1 MKKLR
6 RTISFLLV
14 FALMMG
20 MFPISLSG
28 TFAFAAETPA
38 APLSGS
44 IGGINWELTEV
55 SNPGLNPDDTLETT
69 FYNLALTGTGSME
82 LKNGQSPWYDSR
94 GQILSVSIADGI
106 TSIGNY
112 AFYECASLKSVTLP
126 DSVETIGRDAFNKC
140 EMLEEV
146 ILGAGLTDIGENAF
160 YWCINLGSITV
171 GPNIKTIGKKAFYA
185 NNIVNVQFEDGLEEI
200 GESAFERCEKLASVS
215 LPDSVSSIGPR
226 AFASTKLK
234 EFTVPAGTTVIGH
247 AVLDECS
254 SLSSIQV
261 GAGNTCFSVKD
272 GILYEMKAGN
282 FYKTITYARI
292 KSKTEISIEEGTE
305 IIDAYSFNGGTYLTN
320 ITLPETIKQIGD
332 HAFNNCYN
340 VQEIRIP
347 GNVETIQKY
356 AFGSWEKIVEI
367 NIPDSVQTIE
377 SNAFYMCESL
387 ATVSIGS
394 GLKNLHAYV
403 FSCCSSIASITI
415 SDENPALSAVDNVVY
430 NKDCTI
436 ACFYPEG
443 KTDKEY
449 TFPDTLEELQSSCI
463 VKNTS
468 LVTLYLPA
476 SLYKM
481 NSGSISSNKSLK
493 NIFFAGDAPKTYST
507 SAIVYNAADL
517 IIFRHPSSSGW
528 DTWKDKDKYTIADWR
543 TEDSTQEEG
552 EFNGVSWQYI
562 GATGC
567 ISFTGSGVIPG
578 FTEEN
583 PAPWDSYKSGI
594 QTIEISEGITEIGSY
609 TFCQAENLLR
619 MESGA
624 DLNSIGDYAFN
635 GCTRLIFLQTRFVEN
650 IGSAAFQGDVA
661 IKGDLFFD
669 KVASL
674 GSYAFQ
680 GCTSIEDVF
689 LGSHLQALEE
699 EVFAGCTSLS
709 SIFVPETVSVI
720 EAGALKDC
728 TSLHTVNIPAS
739 TISIGA
745 QAFSGSTAL
754 EKVYFYGEVPADWAA
769 DSFTNCSSSLILYYR
784 ISQNGWTG
792 FGGVWNGIPV
802 EGQSH
807 FYTENKDYYS
817 FSNSAPSFGYGINY
831 RIPRQ
836 RYVDVLQSIITG
848 TYYYVINPK
857 WDGSCY
863 GMAATTLEFYENSDN
878 PRFDINSYDASAETL
893 YEIAAPGRKDSDLTK
908 LIEAYQISQYNP
920 LIAGFIGAFSANMKD
935 YKGLIKKVE
944 EFERSGGFKTD
955 PEAEPVLMS
964 IYSTYG
970 GHAVIPVSV
979 GQDNDGNFILKV
991 YDPSYPSVLQ
1001 TLRINKDF
1009 SGISYGRYKYASYV
1023 GLNTISS
1030 AMSGVEL
1037 HNNKDASLYLSI
1049 DKENIKLA
1057 SEAGNTIEDIEGAYE
1072 QKHNA
1077 GEEETFPGIR
1087 SFVLPEGN
1095 YNISTDKNANTGT
1108 SGGTEESVIFYLASG
1123 EYFAEIVSSDKD
1135 AVLSV
1140 DKETGTDQLKVRLVS
1155 ESQEEEVSSFTIINQ
1170 QGMERKIE
1178 TNSNTTVIIS
1188 GDDISIEVPADTTIS
1203 IDGMETAVNGGKAE
1217 TTFSSSDEENPL
1229 KAKEIETSI
1238 TCDSNSKLSGTANA
1252 TLISNATASKD
1263 VNVTVQYYDQA
1274 GKLASSYIEKIQL
1287 APGMNFVQ
1295 LSFDNLEN
1303 SLEAEGEVLLS
1314 CRLSVEDESGNS
1326 AFSVAEGISVTLLKQ
1341 QGTNTPSTGTPD
1353 STASPAPVTPGS
1365 TATPT
1370 PVPGAGSGSGGGGS
1384 YYPGFLPPVYGPS
1397 PTPDTTS
1404 TLTPAA
1410 TPVPGTTSAPGVPSA
1425 NATGT
1430 PEPTA
1435 SPDVPG
1441 TPEPTNTPVPSIPA
1455 QPGGEGSTAVV
1466 YKKGYKY
1473 TDKKTN
1479 AIYKITGTGKN
1490 KTAEYIKSTK
1500 KNPKA
1505 IIIPA
1510 TIKINGIS
1518 YKVTSIGKKAFAG
1531 KASLNKV
1538 TIGKNIKKIGNKAFY
1553 KCKKLRYI
1561 NVKSVNIT
1569 AKGIGKAAFKGIYG
1583 KPRVKTNKS
1592 VKNKYYK
1599 IFVQKGMSEK
1609 AKFIIKS

>member
-20 MFPISLSG
+20 MFPVSLSG

-44 IGGINWELTEV
+44 IGDNINWELTEV
-55 SNPGLNPDDTLETT
+55 ANPGLNPDETLETT
-69 FYNLALTGTGSME
+69 FYNLELTGSGPME
-82 LKNGQSPWYDSR
+82 ISSGHSPWYDSR
-94 GQILSVSIADGI
+94 EHILSVSIADGI

-112 AFYECASLKSVTLP
+112 AFSGCVSLKSVTLP

-140 EMLEEV
+140 ELLEEA

-160 YWCINLGSITV
+160 YWCINLGSITL
-171 GPNIKTIGKKAFYA
+171 GPNIKTIGKKAFFA
-185 NNIVNVQFEDGLEEI
+185 NDIVNIQFEDGLEEI
-200 GESAFERCEKLASVS
+200 GESAFERCGKLASVS

-292 KSKTEISIEEGTE
+292 ASKKEISIEEGTE

-347 GNVETIQKY
+347 GNVETIQTF
-356 AFGSWEKIVEI
+356 AFGNWNKIVEI

-415 SDENPALSAVDNVVY
+415 SDENPDLSAVDNVVY

-436 ACFYPEG
+436 ACFYPGG

-449 TFPDTLEELQSSCI
+449 TFPDTLEELQGSCI

-481 NSGSISSNKSLK
+481 NGGSISSNENLK
-493 NIFFAGDAPKTYST
+493 NIFFAGDAPSTYSAG
-507 SAIVYNAADL
+507 AIAYNAADL

-594 QTIEISEGITEIGSY
+594 QTIEIAEGITGIGSY
-609 TFCQAENLLR
+609 AFCQAENLLR
-619 MESGA
+619 IESGA

-635 GCTRLIFLQTRFVEN
+635 GCTRLVFLQTRFVEN

-680 GCTSIEDVF
+680 GCIAIEDVF

-728 TSLHTVNIPAS
+728 TSLRTVNIPAS

-754 EKVYFYGEVPADWAA
+754 EKVYFYGEVPADWAS
-769 DSFTNCSSSLILYYR
+769 DSFTNCSSNLILYYR
-784 ISQNGWTG
+784 ISQNGWTE

-807 FYTENKDYYS
+807 FYTKNKDYYS
-817 FSNSAPSFGYGINY
+817 FSNSAPSFGYAADY

-836 RYVDVLQSIITG
+836 RYVDVLQSITTG
-848 TYYYVINPK
+848 TYYYVINPNWK
-857 WDGSCY
+857 GSCY

-878 PRFDINSYDASAETL
+878 PRFDINNYDASAETL
-893 YEIAAPGRKDSDLTK
+893 YEIPAPRKKDSDLTK
-908 LIEAYQISQYNP
+908 LIEAYQISQYNT
-920 LIAGFIGAFSANMKD
+920 LIAGYIGVFSANMKD

-964 IYSTYG
+964 IYSSYS

-979 GQDNDGNFILKV
+979 DQDNDGNFILKV
-991 YDPSYPSVLQ
+991 YDPSNPYALQ
-1001 TLRINKDF
+1001 TLLINKDF
-1009 SGISYGRYKYASYV
+1009 SGISYGSYTYASYA
-1023 GLNTISS
+1023 GLNAISS

-1037 HNNKDASLYLSI
+1037 HSNRDGSLYLSI

-1057 SEAGNTIEDIEGAYE
+1057 DEAGNTIEDIEGAYE
-1072 QKHNA
+1072 QKQNA

-1095 YNISTDKNANTGT
+1095 YNISTNKTANTAT
-1108 SGGTEESVIFYLASG
+1108 SDNTEESVTFYLASG
-1123 EYFAEIVSSDKD
+1123 EYFAEIVSSDRN

-1140 DKETGTDQLKVRLVS
+1140 DKETDQLKVSLAS

-1188 GDDISIEVPADTTIS
+1188 GDNISIEVPADTIVA
-1203 IDGMETAVNGGKAE
+1203 IDGEEAAVNNGIAG
-1217 TTFSSSDEENPL
+1217 TTFSSSAGENPL
-1229 KAKEIETSI
+1229 KAKEIETNLE
-1238 TCDSNSKLSGTANA
+1238 CGNGNKLTGTVDA
-1252 TLISNATASKD
+1252 TIISNATVPKD
-1263 VNVTVQYYDQA
+1263 VNVTLQYYDQA
-1274 GKLASSYIEKIQL
+1274 GKLAASYIEKVQL
-1287 APGMNFVQ
+1287 DSGMNFVQ

-1303 SLEAEGEVLLS
+1303 SLEEEGEVLLS
-1314 CRLSVEDESGNS
+1314 CMLSVEDEDGNS
-1326 AFSVAEGISVTLLKQ
+1326 ASSVAEGIPVTLSKQ
-1341 QGTNTPSTGTPD
+1341 QGTTGTPEPG
-1353 STASPAPVTPGS
+1353 SIPTPAPDN
-1365 TATPT
+1365 TPT
-1370 PVPGAGSGSGGGGS
+1370 SAPAETPFPGAGSGSGGGS

-1397 PTPDTTS
+1397 PTPGT
-1404 TLTPAA
+1404 TLTP
-1410 TPVPGTTSAPGVPSA
+1410 TSMPVPGTTSAPSVPSV
-1425 NATGT
+1425 NVTGT

-1435 SPDVPG
+1435 SPNVPV
-1441 TPEPTNTPVPSIPA
+1441 TPAVTDTPVNTPVPEQSA
-1455 QPGGEGSTAVV
+1455 QPGGEENTGTV
-1466 YKKGYKY
+1466 YTEGYKY

-1479 AIYKITGTGKN
+1479 AVYKITSTGKN

-1500 KNPKA
+1500 KNPKTVT
-1505 IIIPA
+1505 IPA
-1510 TIKINGIS
+1510 TIKINGTS
-1518 YKVTSIGKKAFAG
+1518 YKVTSIGKKAFT
-1531 KASLNKV
+1531 KKTSLKKV
-1538 TIGKNIKKIGNKAFY
+1538 TIGKNIKKIGRKAFY
-1553 KCKKLRYI
+1553 KCKNLCYI
-1561 NVKSVNIT
+1561 NVKSVKIT
-1569 AKGIGKAAFKGIYG
+1569 AKNTGKAAFKGIYG
-1583 KPRVKTNKS
+1583 KTRVKTSKS

-1599 IFVQKGMSEK
+1599 IFVQKGMSKK
-1609 AKFIIKS
+1609 AQFITKS

>member
-6 RTISFLLV
+6 KIISFLLV
-14 FALMMG
+14 SALIAG
-20 MFPISLSG
+20 MFPVSFSG

-44 IGGINWELTEV
+44 IGDNINWELTEV
-55 SNPGLNPDDTLETT
+55 SNPGLNPDETLETT
-69 FYNLALTGTGSME
+69 FYNLELTGSGPME
-82 LKNGQSPWYDSR
+82 ISSGHSPWYDSR
-94 GQILSVSIADGI
+94 EHILSVSIADGI

-112 AFYECASLKSVTLP
+112 AFSGCVSFKSVTLP

-140 EMLEEV
+140 EMLEEA

-160 YWCINLGSITV
+160 YWCINLGSITL

-185 NNIVNVQFEDGLEEI
+185 NNIVNIQFEDGLEEI

-292 KSKTEISIEEGTE
+292 TSKKEISIEEGTE

-356 AFGSWEKIVEI
+356 AFGSWNKIVEI

-415 SDENPALSAVDNVVY
+415 SDENPNLSAVDNVVY

-449 TFPDTLEELQSSCI
+449 TFPDTLKELQGSCI

-481 NSGSISSNKSLK
+481 NSSSISSNKNLK
-493 NIFFAGDAPKTYST
+493 NIFFAGDAPSTYSS

-528 DTWKDKDKYTIADWR
+528 DTWKDKDKFTIADWR

-583 PAPWDSYKSGI
+583 PAPWDSYKTGI
-594 QTIEISEGITEIGSY
+594 QTIEIAEGITEIGSY
-609 TFCQAENLLR
+609 AFCQAENLLR

-635 GCTRLIFLQTRFVEN
+635 GCTRLVFLQTRFVEN
-650 IGSAAFQGDVA
+650 IGNAAFQGDVA

-680 GCTSIEDVF
+680 GCTAIEDVF

-709 SIFVPETVSVI
+709 SIFVPETVSAI

-728 TSLHTVNIPAS
+728 TSLRTVNIPAS

-769 DSFTNCSSSLILYYR
+769 DSFINCSSSLILYYR
-784 ISQNGWTG
+784 ISQNSWTG
-792 FGGVWNGIPV
+792 FDGVWNGIPV

-836 RYVDVLQSIITG
+836 RYVDVLQSITTG

-857 WDGSCY
+857 WEGSCY

-878 PRFDINSYDASAETL
+878 PRFDINNYSASAETL
-893 YEIAAPGRKDSDLTK
+893 YEIAAPRRKDSDLTK

-920 LIAGFIGAFSANMKD
+920 LIAGYTGAFSANMKD

-944 EFERSGGFKTD
+944 EFERSGGFKAD

-964 IYSTYG
+964 IYSAYG

-979 GQDNDGNFILKV
+979 NQDNDGNFILKV
-991 YDPSYPSVLQ
+991 YDPSYPSSLK
-1001 TLRINKDF
+1001 TLLINKDF
-1009 SGISYGRYKYASYV
+1009 SGISYGLYKYASYA
-1023 GLNTISS
+1023 GLNAISS
-1030 AMSGVEL
+1030 AMSGIEL
-1037 HNNKDASLYLSI
+1037 HSNKDASLYLSI

-1057 SEAGNTIEDIEGAYE
+1057 NEAGNTIEDIEGAYE
-1072 QKHNA
+1072 QKQNA

-1095 YNISTDKNANTGT
+1095 YNISTDKTANTGT
-1108 SGGTEESVIFYLASG
+1108 SGNTQESVTFYLASG

-1140 DKETGTDQLKVRLVS
+1140 DKETGTDQLKVSLVS

-1178 TNSNTTVIIS
+1178 TSSNTTVIIS
-1188 GDDISIEVPADTTIS
+1188 GDDISIEVPADTTIT
-1203 IDGMETAVNGGKAE
+1203 IDGMETVVNAGKAE

-1229 KAKEIETSI
+1229 KTKEIETNI
-1238 TCDSNSKLSGTANA
+1238 TCDSSNKISGTADA
-1252 TLISNATASKD
+1252 TVISNATTPKD
-1263 VNVTVQYYDQA
+1263 VNVTLQYYDQA

-1303 SLEAEGEVLLS
+1303 SLTGEGEVLLS
-1314 CRLSVEDESGNS
+1314 CRLSVEDENGNS
-1326 AFSVAEGISVTLLKQ
+1326 AFSIAEDIPVTLLKQ
-1341 QGTNTPSTGTPD
+1341 QGTEGTPLPD
-1353 STASPAPVTPGS
+1353 GGS
-1365 TATPT
+1365 
-1370 PVPGAGSGSGGGGS
+1370 GS

-1397 PTPDTTS
+1397 PTPGTTS
-1404 TLTPAA
+1404 TPTS
-1410 TPVPGTTSAPGVPSA
+1410 TPVPGTTSVPGVPSV
-1425 NATGT
+1425 NVTST

-1435 SPDVPG
+1435 SPDVPVI
-1441 TPEPTNTPVPSIPA
+1441 PAATNTPVNTPEPAETTQPDGKDSIV
-1455 QPGGEGSTAVV
+1455 SS

-1479 AIYKITGTGKN
+1479 AVYKITGTGKN

-1500 KNPKA
+1500 KNPKSV
-1505 IIIPA
+1505 IIPA
-1510 TIKINGIS
+1510 TVKINGVS
-1518 YKVTSIGKKAFAG
+1518 YKVTSIGKKAFAS
-1531 KASLNKV
+1531 KTSLKKV
-1538 TIGKNIKKIGNKAFY
+1538 TIGKNIKKIGGKAFY

-1561 NVKSVNIT
+1561 NVKSVKIT
-1569 AKGIGKAAFKGIYG
+1569 AKGIGKAAFKGIYS
-1583 KPRVKTNKS
+1583 KPRVNTSKN

-1599 IFVQKGMSEK
+1599 VFVKKGMPKK
-1609 AKFIIKS
+1609 AKFITKS